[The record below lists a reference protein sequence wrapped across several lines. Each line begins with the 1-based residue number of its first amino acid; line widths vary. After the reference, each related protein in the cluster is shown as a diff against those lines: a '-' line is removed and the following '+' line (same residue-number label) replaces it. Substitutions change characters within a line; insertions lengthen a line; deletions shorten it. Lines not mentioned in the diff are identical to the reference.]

1 MTAIPVMYYK
11 EANQYIPLGYVKNV
25 STGIHEP
32 PPTPATFPPALLPI
46 SKSQSNSLVV
56 TPEGEL
62 YVGMS
67 DKHVE
72 SPVASLGPHPAFPTN
87 FMGNGI
93 TMLTAPDKFVYIT
106 FQGTDGKTY
115 RGKLPIY
122 DPIEIQ
128 QGESAYTYAPP
139 PPSGNGCSKDTLAA
153 IGSDIWAKWNT
164 WVRLPAQNGY
174 PYYERDY
181 WFLRNMFID
190 SGLLKYAY
198 PDGTYNCHAFDG
210 LQNPD
215 GSINYSPPT
224 V

>member
-1 MTAIPVMYYK
+1 MTAVPVMYDK
-11 EANQYIPLGYVKNV
+11 DANHYIPLGYVKSSV
-25 STGIHEP
+25 TGNYEP
-32 PPTPATFPPALLPI
+32 PATPATFPHALLPL
-46 SKSQSNSLVV
+46 SKSQSNLLVV

-62 YVGMS
+62 YVGAA

-72 SPVASLGPHPAFPTN
+72 SPVATIGQHPTAPAN

-93 TMLTAPDKFVYIT
+93 TMLTAPDKFVYIV
-106 FQGTDGKTY
+106 FQGTNGKKY
-115 RGKLPIY
+115 RGKLPVY
-122 DPIEIQ
+122 DPVEITE
-128 QGESAYTYAPP
+128 GEDAYTYTPPAPN
-139 PPSGNGCSKDTLAA
+139 GKGCSKDTLAA
-153 IGSDIWAKWNT
+153 IGQDIWTTWNT

-181 WFLRNMFID
+181 WFLWNMFTD

-215 GSINYSPPT
+215 GSVNYTPPT
-224 V
+224 A